1 MNVFSFSSPAKRTNN
16 ANNGNHY
23 VKLFKKRRESSKRNN
38 YIISFGA
45 ITKAIIIILSVFC
58 LFLQQ
63 KQSSSCLYFVYFWQ
77 GLECMWVY
85 VCIYARTHTHLMYFT
100 RMWAQGSGLET
111 WRTRRIC
118 HGMDWISA
126 YMYSYMCTKYTFL
139 HICLATWF
147 YWLLLLETAV

>member
-63 KQSSSCLYFVYFWQ
+63 KQSSSSCLYSVYFWQ
-77 GLECMWVY
+77 GLKCMWVY

-126 YMYSYMCTKYTFL
+126 YMYSYMCTKYNFF
-139 HICLATWF
+139 HICWATWF
-147 YWLLLLETAV
+147 YWLYLL